1 MLESEHF
8 GAWKYSPDTRFWV
21 QGGIKTALEGKAAT
35 KTKGRI
41 DKVARALQ
49 VPLTAMCAAQD
60 DEYRKTK
67 ACMWEH
73 HTEKCNKS
81 IAVDKTL
88 SFFVGDAAGRPDDF
102 ADLDKV

>member
-1 MLESEHF
+1 MLDSEHF
-8 GAWKYSPDTRFWV
+8 GVWNDSPDTRFWV

-60 DEYRKTK
+60 DEYRKPK
-67 ACMWEH
+67 AGMWEH
-73 HTEKCNKS
+73 LTEKCNKS
-81 IAVDKTL
+81 IEVDKTL
-88 SFFVGDAAGRPDDF
+88 SFFVGDAAGRPGDF
-102 ADLDKV
+102 ADSDKV